1 MEAKHKL
8 EVLFAGLLMFAGAVG
23 CGGLAAPSS
32 TPLTPP
38 TSAAASRYGA
48 PVVIGPRDLE
58 SRGDSPCS
66 ALLAED
72 QLRRLGLRPQT
83 AREVPLADSTE
94 CSWQGLDFS
103 LSLGAEARRD
113 LFVDT
118 YRTHLF
124 GFFEPTTI
132 SGLPAVRQKTSPQ
145 VNICTVTTGVAEHQA
160 LEVTWFGR
168 STVEK
173 ADDSCDLATRVTEAV
188 IGGLPRR

>member
-8 EVLFAGLLMFAGAVG
+8 GTLFVGLLMLASAVG

-32 TPLTPP
+32 TPVAPQ
-38 TSAAASRYGA
+38 TSATISRYGA

-58 SRGDSPCS
+58 SRGGSPCN
-66 ALLAED
+66 ALLTKD
-72 QLRRLGLRPQT
+72 QLRRLGLQPES
-83 AREVPLADSTE
+83 AREVPLADSVE

-103 LSLGAEARRD
+103 LSLGAETRRD
-113 LFVDT
+113 LLVDT

-124 GFFEPTTI
+124 GVFEPTTI

-168 STVEK
+168 ATAGR
-173 ADDSCDLATRVTEAV
+173 ADDSCGLATRVTEVV